1 MKIQF
6 KRIVSAVCAL
16 ALCASMMPASALAD
30 DTTLSPSA
38 SPEVSQQTSDDS
50 SSQEEETLNVGEEQ
64 ETEPEEQE
72 QPSADGVELYSN
84 DLSAATY
91 DWGGHGDNDENYVW
105 NVATISPKSWGDGY
119 NLSAASGEVNST
131 EHVTVSIRNDE
142 GENWQE
148 IEHGNSKSQTYDSQY
163 IKIEAHPGYYIQ
175 YVVVACNDNNSGSY
189 DGLNCQSVG
198 NGAAYTTSGGIG
210 VSTVMLDTEADKNFY
225 HGGRGA
231 PYHILIQLAESPNPV
246 YAVYEAGEAEGTQVT
261 ADMLGTSTIVSADG
275 TGANASATNG
285 TSVAFGFEYTPST
298 VQSIT
303 ALSPAKTVISAN
315 GKWYQFDGW
324 KVTYYTDTVEGNTA
338 AAGVENVF
346 DSLNNE
352 SNMGS
357 STCDV
362 GDEIALSTH
371 VKLVAQ
377 WEEMD
382 MFPGAPVT
390 IEVYLDGKLQTVTK
404 NGDFVTISTQDS
416 TAQPTVSVK
425 DGKYVYDY
433 VYETFN
439 CADIGFGVDEG
450 YILQAVEATLV
461 YGSSGSK
468 GITGENGTYT
478 VDNVRGGSTVKLYL
492 ATEYNVE
499 YYVDGALSGVYTD
512 SNSYSVISDEVSGL
526 EDNTATGIP
535 NKDMDGV
542 DDSKPNDPAT
552 EMQKGYSVVKKF
564 AVQDTITLSG
574 KDGIDGWY
582 KEAAFSNLISEGS
595 IALSAVIAEG
605 SGYTVEGNTVQF
617 FGRTRHPGVTV
628 TKEITSVQRN
638 GETLSPV
645 RETLQAGDV
654 VTYTVTVKNTGN
666 VALTGLTVND
676 TFSGSAAPVHSS
688 GDFELAWTEQGSGYT
703 GTATIASLPVG
714 ASQTSVYTYTVL
726 EADVD
731 KTITNSV
738 SVTGSD
744 DVDDEDTV
752 EKEVGEVTATKSS
765 VKSGNTLPSE
775 VEQAVGSYTNVA
787 TNNGVSYIDTVTGNV
802 VFLYKVSVT
811 ADFAGAQ
818 LTVTD
823 TQDNISVESDTA
835 NVTARASIAYVG
847 SNNPD
852 AVADNTSN
860 QVVTISTANQ
870 SVDLYYK
877 VTVEVTDN
885 RDDQSEH
892 YTITVGNTANIQN
905 GGFTEE
911 VPGDSVEIRET
922 DKSVEVS
929 KKITEIDDLPGNYGD
944 TTVLHAGD
952 EVTYTITVKNT
963 STVALENIVIRDAIN
978 GTQAGLPTQVTVDGK
993 PVNVTWKSENN
1004 VFVGEWNIA
1013 KLDVGESVEATYTY
1027 TVQVADESSDI
1038 HDLLTNR
1045 ASVPGADTETGDDD
1059 TENFVEKTAISVD
1072 KTSSVRPNT
1081 VGGGMYIDYTVTV
1094 TNTGN
1099 STITDMHLQDSMI
1112 EASNI
1117 TASVNGTNVNVNL
1130 MEGNIYDVVVN
1141 SVGGLEPGDA
1151 VIIQYTC
1158 TVTDDDLTKNS
1169 DGTYTIDNTAEV
1181 DVWTESDGPVSG
1193 QDTETT
1199 TVYAGEITLTPA
1211 PIVIYPG
1218 GTSGQ
1223 TIVGDN
1229 GTIISDELN
1238 LPVLGFLFTDKDNQ
1252 NISIK
1257 DHGTLTMYDVSGL
1270 RNGNYSWTATAYN
1283 ANSTVLYQLAPTEGA
1298 DNKDDVRIQ
1307 LTDETGNV
1315 WTSGEFEI
1323 ENYLYKE
1330 FKTEIYTNL
1339 PDNQN
1344 ADVVVKIGDNY
1355 YKMGTESSTLTVR
1368 GTTGQEEVN
1377 TVVTDPEKM
1386 ATDTD
1391 VPQAV
1396 VDPDAKYYY
1405 VSNND
1410 VTTDAENEGKLA
1422 VADASSV
1429 SLLVDEIVDQT
1440 VETDQ
1445 QYVQMMKNKVEADSG
1460 ILGAVPADT
1469 ARVWRFYYMDLVLAA
1484 NGNAVL
1490 TTDQDVEIYWPY
1502 PDGITYQDVVDGKYT
1517 FTVLHYTGLD
1527 RNYESSEFA
1536 SQLEE
1541 CDVKQYIVTP
1551 TEKGL
1556 KFTVPAKDGFSP
1568 YALVY
1573 QYSTKGPDQTVT
1585 EEGDDH
1591 PDIAE
1596 AIANGTW
1603 GQPTPTPA
1611 PAVIPQTSDDMPL
1624 GMLIGAAVVASAA
1637 LVVLTV
1643 LRRRRRK
1650 Q

>member
-91 DWGGHGDNDENYVW
+91 DWGGSNSYVW
-105 NVATISPKSWGDGY
+105 NVATIEKSGSHIELSEAQGDA
-119 NLSAASGEVNST
+119 NKA
-131 EHVTVSIRNDE
+131 EHVTVETSNDQDDE
-142 GENWQE
+142 SSWTPLAS
-148 IEHGNSKSQTYDSQY
+148 GNSQTGQQSSDRY
-163 IKIEAHPGYYIQ
+163 IKVTAEPGYYIQ
-175 YVVVACNDNNSGSY
+175 TIVVACNDNGSERHGDGFNCRTAYRGASYFASY
-189 DGLNCQSVG
+189 DVNENSV
-198 NGAAYTTSGGIG
+198 I
-210 VSTVMLDTEADKNFY
+210 LDTTKEDDEGNAFY
-225 HGGRGA
+225 HQGRGA
-231 PYHILIQLAESPNPV
+231 PYHVLIQVAQSPNPV
-246 YAVYEAGEAEGTQVT
+246 CIVYDAGEAGGSSVAEVIEQ
-261 ADMLGTSTIVSADG
+261 SIVSADG
-275 TGANASATNG
+275 GVLSGNN
-285 TSVAFGFEYTPST
+285 VAFWYEYDQEKGQTHEVLEPTVNTVTVGTKVYEFTGWELEYYQGSNTTDTNQFPTLSGQIDGYVAT
-298 VQSIT
+298 VQ
-303 ALSPAKTVISAN
+303 A
-315 GKWYQFDGW
+315 
-324 KVTYYTDTVEGNTA
+324 GNT
-338 AAGVENVF
+338 V
-346 DSLNNE
+346 
-352 SNMGS
+352 
-357 STCDV
+357 T
-362 GDEIALSTH
+362 LSTYA
-371 VKLVAQ
+371 KLTAQ
-377 WEEMD
+377 WKEVD
-382 MFPGAPVT
+382 FYIGNPIS
-390 IEVYLDGKLQTVTK
+390 IEVYVDGEKISLDAATPITNYLGVEKDTGTLSFDFVKYEDGK
-404 NGDFVTISTQDS
+404 
-416 TAQPTVSVK
+416 A
-425 DGKYVYDY
+425 VYSY
-433 VYETFN
+433 TYKEYN
-439 CADIGFGVDEG
+439 CADMIFTPNEEYLLEG
-450 YILQAVEATLV
+450 ISAQLA
-461 YGSSGSK
+461 YGKSGSK
-468 GITGENGTYT
+468 GIWESDNKVYL
-478 VDNVRGGSTVKLYL
+478 DNVHDGSTVKVYL
-492 ATEYNVE
+492 STPYAVE
-499 YYVDGALSGVYTD
+499 YVLDDKPYKTD
-512 SNSYSVISDEVSGL
+512 SQKYAIGANLTEVKLPETQDKDSAKDVTYLFDEIVS
-526 EDNTATGIP
+526 TIP
-535 NKDMDGV
+535 M
-542 DDSKPNDPAT
+542 
-552 EMQKGYSVVKKF
+552 E
-564 AVQDTITLSG
+564 TLTTSEG
-574 KDGIDGWY
+574 KTIDGWY
-582 KEAAFSNLISEGS
+582 LNSEC
-595 IALSAVIAEG
+595 EG
-605 SGYTVEGNTVQF
+605 EKKTGTVELNNVKDRAVANVITFYGCTEN
-617 FGRTRHPGVTV
+617 PGVTV

-645 RETLQAGDV
+645 PETLQAGDV

-688 GDFELAWTEQGSGYT
+688 GFTLTWTEQGSGYT
-703 GTATIASLPVG
+703 GTATIASLAVG
-714 ASQTSVYTYTVL
+714 ASHTSVYTYTVL

-738 SVTGSD
+738 SVNGSD
-744 DVDDEDTV
+744 DVEDKDEED
-752 EKEVGEVTATKSS
+752 KPVGEVTASKSS
-765 VKSGNTLPSE
+765 VKSSNKLPDA
-775 VEQAVGSYTNVA
+775 VLDKVGSYTNVA

-823 TQDNISVESDTA
+823 DQGDISIKDATDGVA
-835 NVTARASIAYVG
+835 ASVLSIEYVG
-847 SNNPD
+847 SNNTD
-852 AVADNTSN
+852 AVTSGTSG
-860 QVVTISTANQ
+860 QVVTFDEAGTI
-870 SVDLYYK
+870 DLYYK

-905 GGFTEE
+905 GEFSKDVE
-911 VPGDSVEIRET
+911 GDDVEIRET
-922 DKSVEVS
+922 DKSVEVT
-929 KKITEIDDLPGNYGD
+929 KKITEINGASGDYDDD
-944 TTVLHAGD
+944 TVLHAED

-978 GTQAGLPTQVTVDGK
+978 GTQAGLPVQVTVDGT
-993 PVNVTWKSENN
+993 PVNANWKSENN
-1004 VFVGEWNIA
+1004 VYVGEWSIA
-1013 KLDVGESVEATYTY
+1013 KLDVGETVEATYTY
-1027 TVQVADESSDI
+1027 TVQEADESSDSN
-1038 HDLLTNR
+1038 DLLTNR
-1045 ASVPGADTETGDDD
+1045 ASVPGADTVDGDDH

-1072 KTSSVRPNT
+1072 KSSSVRPNT
-1081 VGGGMYIDYTVTV
+1081 DDGGMYIDYTVTV

-1099 STITDMHLQDSMI
+1099 STITVLHLRDSKI
-1112 EASNI
+1112 QGTNI
-1117 TASVNGTNVNVNL
+1117 TASINGTNVSVIE
-1130 MEGNIYDVVVN
+1130 MEGKTYDVLVN
-1141 SVGGLEPGDA
+1141 DVGGLEPGES

-1158 TVTDDDLTKNS
+1158 TVTDEDLAENS

-1181 DVWTESDGPVSG
+1181 DVWTGSDDSASG
-1193 QDTETT
+1193 EDTETT

-1257 DHGTLTMYDVSGL
+1257 DHGTLTLYDVSGL
-1270 RNGNYSWTATAYN
+1270 RNGNYRWTATAYN

-1377 TVVTDPEKM
+1377 TVVTNPAKL

-1422 VADASSV
+1422 VEDASSV

-1624 GMLIGAAVVASAA
+1624 GMLIGAAVVAAAA